1 MPKEYSITSK
11 DLEEAELAT
20 FRYGI
25 DCDSSEVA
33 RDLAGMIESLEMF
46 QDDLEV
52 SDERV
57 SLCSNQSLLAEL
69 ERYSK
74 LKGVAFAVEVWPSD
88 LDFDEAESSG
98 ALEFY
103 NYG

>member
-1 MPKEYSITSK
+1 M
-11 DLEEAELAT
+11 AT

-33 RDLAGMIESLEMF
+33 RDLANMIEALEMF

-57 SLCSNQSLLAEL
+57 SLCSNQFLLAEL
-69 ERYSK
+69 EKFAELRGAA
-74 LKGVAFAVEVWPSD
+74 LAVEAWPSD
-88 LDFDEAESSG
+88 LDFDEAEASG
-98 ALEFY
+98 TLEFY

>member
-1 MPKEYSITSK
+1 M
-11 DLEEAELAT
+11 AT

-25 DCDSSEVA
+25 DCDSSDVA
-33 RDLAGMIESLEMF
+33 LDLAKMIEALEMF

-69 ERYSK
+69 EKFSEQNSAA
-74 LKGVAFAVEVWPSD
+74 LAVEVWPSD

>member
-1 MPKEYSITSK
+1 M
-11 DLEEAELAT
+11 AT

-25 DCDSSEVA
+25 DCDSSDVA
-33 RDLAGMIESLEMF
+33 LDLAKMIEALEIF

-52 SDERV
+52 SDQWV
-57 SLCSNQSLLAEL
+57 SFCSNQSLLAEL
-69 ERYSK
+69 EKFSEQNSAA
-74 LKGVAFAVEVWPSD
+74 LAVEVWPSD

>member
-1 MPKEYSITSK
+1 M
-11 DLEEAELAT
+11 AT

-25 DCDSSEVA
+25 DCDSSDVA
-33 RDLAGMIESLEMF
+33 LDLAKMIEALEIF

-52 SDERV
+52 SDQRV

-69 ERYSK
+69 EKFSEQNSAA
-74 LKGVAFAVEVWPSD
+74 LAVEVWPSD

>member
-1 MPKEYSITSK
+1 M
-11 DLEEAELAT
+11 AT

-25 DCDSSEVA
+25 DCDSSDVA
-33 RDLAGMIESLEMF
+33 RNLAKMIEALETF

-69 ERYSK
+69 EKFSE
-74 LKGVAFAVEVWPSD
+74 LNSAALAVEVWPSD

-103 NYG
+103 SYG

>member
-1 MPKEYSITSK
+1 M
-11 DLEEAELAT
+11 AT

-25 DCDSSEVA
+25 DCDSSDVA
-33 RDLAGMIESLEMF
+33 LDLAKMIEALEMF

-69 ERYSK
+69 EKFSEQNSAA
-74 LKGVAFAVEVWPSD
+74 LAVEVWPSD

-98 ALEFY
+98 ELEFY

>member
-1 MPKEYSITSK
+1 M
-11 DLEEAELAT
+11 AT

-25 DCDSSEVA
+25 DCDSSDVA
-33 RDLAGMIESLEMF
+33 LDLAKMIEALEIF

-52 SDERV
+52 SDQRV

-69 ERYSK
+69 EKFSE
-74 LKGVAFAVEVWPSD
+74 LNSAALAIEVWPSD
-88 LDFDEAESSG
+88 LDFDEADSSG
-98 ALEFY
+98 TLEFY

>member
-1 MPKEYSITSK
+1 
-11 DLEEAELAT
+11 LAT

-25 DCDSSEVA
+25 DCDSSDVA
-33 RDLAGMIESLEMF
+33 RDLANMIEALEMF

-69 ERYSK
+69 EKFAELRGAA
-74 LKGVAFAVEVWPSD
+74 LAVEVWPSD
-88 LDFDEAESSG
+88 LDFDEAEASG
-98 ALEFY
+98 ILEFY